1 MRVPILYH
9 ENSAAEGAAAAA
21 AAAGAPVPVSQPLL
35 TFPHPVYYS
44 HPVVSSVPLLRPV

>member
-9 ENSAAEGAAAAA
+9 ENSAAEGAAA